1 MRKLAVTPLLAASI
15 FAFWPARAAEPTA
28 LRATTVTLGAG
39 HTEVRGTVDGGG
51 TVDLAFAA
59 RSAMACFPATRN
71 EHFDGNHVFYV
82 VDLPAR
88 STLDVTATP
97 STSDTDVSLY
107 AYSVAPGTLPLPP
120 TVTSAVACEASYGTT
135 SRSAPYNPG
144 KPEHV
149 RLVATTSPYR
159 VVVGVAGAR
168 KAKTGGFTLAFDL
181 VTAAAPPSGRVTA
194 ATTVSLARGGNTTLE
209 GVLDGG
215 PLVDLA
221 FAASSQVACFPAT
234 QNDAFAGAHV
244 AYAVD
249 LPPYTEL
256 TATVTPGA
264 SELDVGLYGYTVAR
278 SDTTSLPPVVSR
290 AVSCESSGGRGPNPG
305 RPESIR
311 LVATTNP
318 YRAYVIVAGSRGATR
333 GAFKLAIGLRA
344 TR

>member
-1 MRKLAVTPLLAASI
+1 MRKLAVSLVIPTAI
-15 FAFWPARAAEPTA
+15 FTFWPARATEPTT
-28 LRATTVTLGAG
+28 LRTTTVTLGAG
-39 HTEVRGTVDGGG
+39 RTEVRGSVDAGSP
-51 TVDLAFAA
+51 VDLAFAA

-71 EHFDGNHVFYV
+71 DHFDGNQVFYV

-88 STLDVTATP
+88 STLDVTAIP
-97 STSDTDVSLY
+97 STPDTDVSLY
-107 AYSVAPGTLPLPP
+107 AYSVTAGTAPLPP
-120 TVTSAVACEASYGTT
+120 QVTSAVACEASYGTT

-168 KAKTGGFTLAFDL
+168 KSKTGGFTLAFDL
-181 VTAAAPPSGRVTA
+181 VSAPPPPSGRVAA
-194 ATTVSLARGGNTTLE
+194 ATTVSVARGGNTTLD
-209 GVLDGG
+209 GTLDGG

-264 SELDVGLYGYTVAR
+264 PDLDVGLYGYTVAR
-278 SDTTSLPPVVSR
+278 GDTTSLPPGVAR

-305 RPESIR
+305 RPEGIR
-311 LVATTNP
+311 LGTTTNP
-318 YRAYVIVAGSRGATR
+318 YRAYVVVAGSRGTTR
-333 GAFKLAIGLRA
+333 GAYKLAIGLRA